1 MQNKTFQACLI
12 VALYKWPLLKK
23 QGKKKYFFIFQIS
36 IYEFTDYTISIRWV
50 SFGTVL
56 TTTNPI

>member
-12 VALYKWPLLKK
+12 VALYNWTLLKK
-23 QGKKKYFFIFQIS
+23 QEKRYFFIFQIY
-36 IYEFTDYTISIRWV
+36 IYEFTDYAMSIRWV